1 MLAGGSRT
9 MCTTWRLVP
18 GLDLY
23 LTDPAQ
29 PLVTA
34 RWDLDDVDRDLYDLS
49 DMCTTVDMSTLV
61 ADR

>member
-1 MLAGGSRT
+1 